1 MTEKQW
7 DRFSLI
13 TGTSTVGLLVLLVV
27 IELLLR
33 DGSGDGIPKPIA
45 TIALIVISIL
55 GFLFV
60 LSAFRKESGEKHVTI
75 KTVLQTI
82 VYILVIL
89 AVLFI
94 SKKLRGN

>member
-13 TGTSTVGLLVLLVV
+13 TGASTVGLLVLLVAT
-27 IELLLR
+27 ELLLPGE
-33 DGSGDGIPKPIA
+33 DIPKPIV
-45 TIALIVISIL
+45 TIAFIVIGIL

-60 LSAFRKESGEKHVTI
+60 LSAFRKESGEKHVTL

-82 VYILVIL
+82 GFILVIL

-94 SKKLRGN
+94 SKKFRGN